1 MRRYPIAVAIVA
13 AALTATCTQRVPE
26 SVGIPPGTPH
36 VSWILMY
43 GDSDNPDSEFACQS
57 YPRTECVI
65 PASKPDA
72 QVFSD
77 VHFYYHAAGGETRYD
92 GTIDIGYLQG
102 SPQSHTSKFNI
113 TVRKSDSILNSS
125 VIGIVTST
133 PGPQAVTVS
142 LDATVTNPSK
152 TQAIR
157 ESIPVVVK

>member
-1 MRRYPIAVAIVA
+1 MRTYPVAVAILA
-13 AALTATCTQRVPE
+13 AALTSTCTQRVPE
-26 SVGIPPGTPH
+26 SVGVPPGTPH
-36 VSWILMY
+36 VGWVLMY

-65 PASKPDA
+65 PASTSNA
-72 QVFSD
+72 QGFSD
-77 VHFYYHAAGGETRYD
+77 VHFYYHAAGAETRYD

-102 SPQSHTSKFNI
+102 SPASHTSHFTI

-125 VIGIVTST
+125 VVGIVTST
-133 PGPQAVTVS
+133 PGTSAVTVS
-142 LDATVTNPSK
+142 LDATVTDTKK

>member
-1 MRRYPIAVAIVA
+1 MRRYPIAVTIVA

-65 PASKPDA
+65 PASK
-72 QVFSD
+72 
-77 VHFYYHAAGGETRYD
+77 
-92 GTIDIGYLQG
+92 
-102 SPQSHTSKFNI
+102 
-113 TVRKSDSILNSS
+113 SDSILNSS